1 MWGKTTR
8 YHQEIGRRPKD
19 GFCPTSVCA
28 ACQNWSMMRRAITAS
43 MLALVCGAPRPP
55 GHRVHAASPTIWT
68 RLEEVPATPPGQ
80 PEVTETHATWLVV
93 NWTAPAIARNGGN
106 LSYRLWMQE
115 GGTAFDRDVA
125 RADTGLAQPFELLG
139 DELLSNPGMVVHGLK
154 ASTWYRF
161 YAQGVDGSG
170 AGPKSE
176 ESAPIR
182 TLSPIRIHVTL
193 PLALQAKVGPL
204 DLDVESQDSVLI
216 LKQKIKE
223 ATGTPVADQQ
233 LAVVKAPFGRT
244 SASLAAQ
251 AKVARRRWASQRG
264 QAQIRTLDQGQQPM
278 LAPTNLQTGQA
289 RNADFFASSPGELC
303 PTDATSLASLEECEM
318 VAAALRL
325 QERTA
330 RTQYTG
336 FPRGCTASTSGDKL
350 IWAAR
355 GGTSLSAKYT
365 SLCMRVPLWPRGPAL
380 RDHQTLEASGV
391 MQDATLAMLPFAAGE
406 TVDARARAAGDNAT
420 VPGDAAMSLN
430 AAASGNV
437 SNNKFG
443 YPNDPGPATVG
454 HKVAPGYGLP
464 PGDPATAHLPSVME
478 TPCNRDGGGVVSSG
492 CRSHT
497 RKRWCMSCGR
507 LVWC

>member
-1 MWGKTTR
+1 
-8 YHQEIGRRPKD
+8 
-19 GFCPTSVCA
+19 
-28 ACQNWSMMRRAITAS
+28 
-43 MLALVCGAPRPP
+43 
-55 GHRVHAASPTIWT
+55 
-68 RLEEVPATPPGQ
+68 
-80 PEVTETHATWLVV
+80 
-93 NWTAPAIARNGGN
+93 
-106 LSYRLWMQE
+106 
-115 GGTAFDRDVA
+115 
-125 RADTGLAQPFELLG
+125 
-139 DELLSNPGMVVHGLK
+139 MVVHGLK

-161 YAQGVDGSG
+161 YAQWVDGSG

-176 ESAPIR
+176 ESFEPITDQNPR
-182 TLSPIRIHVTL
+182 RCRWHSKTLDP
-193 PLALQAKVGPL
+193 G
-204 DLDVESQDSVLI
+204 VESQDSVLI

-350 IWAAR
+350 IWAAEVGPHSVLTPALHACPALAERTSPPRASDAGSVWSNARRHAGIASVR
-355 GGTSLSAKYT
+355 GG
-365 SLCMRVPLWPRGPAL
+365 
-380 RDHQTLEASGV
+380 
-391 MQDATLAMLPFAAGE
+391 
-406 TVDARARAAGDNAT
+406 
-420 VPGDAAMSLN
+420 
-430 AAASGNV
+430 
-437 SNNKFG
+437 
-443 YPNDPGPATVG
+443 
-454 HKVAPGYGLP
+454 
-464 PGDPATAHLPSVME
+464 
-478 TPCNRDGGGVVSSG
+478 
-492 CRSHT
+492 
-497 RKRWCMSCGR
+497 
-507 LVWC
+507 